1 MNMNANTND
10 NKPGKQIHSEF
21 RSYIEQQP
29 YSVVLDGIRLT
40 IDNDVFPPDMGKCSR
55 NMASIAR
62 DYPARTALDM
72 GCGSGYLALSLKRSG
87 VQEVWASDIHG
98 PAVECARRNVKL
110 NEAIGPVQVVKSDL
124 FKDIPEGLKFDL
136 IIFNQPFG
144 PGQGDTVCGC
154 GPDGGYRIVKR
165 FLQQAVER
173 LNPDGVV
180 MMAFSDREPV
190 ENSPDRV
197 AADLGYP
204 VKVLLDAYYG
214 GANNYIYEIRPQ
226 RQAKSGTLVSLAQ
239 LGAPAAVLGCLQ
251 RVLEIVQEAVVVA
264 GGLWV

>member
-1 MNMNANTND
+1 MNTNTND
-10 NKPGKQIHSEF
+10 NKPTQKINSEF
-21 RSYIEQQP
+21 QSYIEQQP
-29 YSVVLDGIRLT
+29 YSVVLDGLRLT

-55 NMASIAR
+55 NMARIAQG
-62 DYPARTALDM
+62 YQARTALDM

-87 VQEVWASDIHG
+87 VPEVWASDIHG

-110 NEAIGPVQVVKSDL
+110 NEAIGPIQVVQSDL
-124 FKDIPEGLKFDL
+124 FKNIPERLKFDL

-165 FLQQAVER
+165 FLRQAEKR
-173 LNPDGVV
+173 LNPGGAVI
-180 MMAFSDREPV
+180 MAFSDREPV

-197 AADLGYP
+197 AVDLGYP
-204 VKVLLDAYYG
+204 VETLLHAYYG

-226 RQAKSGTLVSLAQ
+226 RKAVDTSMFIVPAMLLGWLIAKLY
-239 LGAPAAVLGCLQ
+239 CLDP
-251 RVLEIVQEAVVVA
+251 LMEIF
-264 GGLWV
+264 